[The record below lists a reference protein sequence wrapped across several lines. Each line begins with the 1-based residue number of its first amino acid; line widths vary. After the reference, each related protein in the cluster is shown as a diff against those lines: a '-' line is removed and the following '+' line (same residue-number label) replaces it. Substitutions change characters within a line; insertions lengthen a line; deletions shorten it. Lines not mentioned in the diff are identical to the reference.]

1 MGKLKSSDEWEN
13 KTDAVEGYV
22 WYCCEVAKVMVKEE
36 RKQALSLT
44 VVHASINQG
53 AEIRTGRTIILSL
66 LETGG
71 Y

>member
-1 MGKLKSSDEWEN
+1 
-13 KTDAVEGYV
+13 
-22 WYCCEVAKVMVKEE
+22 MVKEE

-71 Y
+71 C